1 MFVRSY
7 NNKIIEINRNDYSSE
22 KKFYI
27 ALWKI
32 KYNAD
37 ISKNSKKFNILNYII

>member
-7 NNKIIEINRNDYSSE
+7 KNKIIEININDYSSE

-32 KYNAD
+32 KYNVD
-37 ISKNSKKFNILNYII
+37 ISKNSKKFDILQYI